1 VALHIETGAG
11 APVADAVAIIGS
23 VAVLANLARVWRDG
37 SNPLHRFG
45 ITVAHITALLL
56 VAAASNLVAR
66 REQRRRSNPA
76 PSL

>member
-1 VALHIETGAG
+1 M
-11 APVADAVAIIGS
+11 ADAVAIIGS

-37 SNPLHRFG
+37 SNPLHRLS

-76 PSL
+76 PSV

>member
-1 VALHIETGAG
+1 
-11 APVADAVAIIGS
+11 
-23 VAVLANLARVWRDG
+23 VWRDG
-37 SNPLHRFG
+37 SNPLHRLS